1 MPLPELAS
9 STCRVSSYSTTRSSV
24 TVTEA
29 HCRPLVENERLGPVT
44 PSTRRLRETTVCG
57 ALGWRTTQTVLEP
70 ADSFTE
76 DTVSSSTS
84 GPRDTQRER
93 ETHRERERHTERE
106 RERERERDCGKYVT
120 ISLGVPRKC
129 I

>member
-1 MPLPELAS
+1 MEEGRIVTRPLPELAS

-29 HCRPLVENERLGPVT
+29 HCRPLAENERLGPVT
-44 PSTRRLRETTVCG
+44 PSTRRMRETTVCG

-84 GPRDTQRER
+84 GPRDTGGGGGG
-93 ETHRERERHTERE
+93 RE
-106 RERERERDCGKYVT
+106 RERERE
-120 ISLGVPRKC
+120 SSW
-129 I
+129 